1 MNRGEVRW
9 FTFAR
14 PDKRRPVLVLTRNS
28 VIGVLSR
35 VTVAPITTTIR
46 GIPTEVVIG
55 EDEGL
60 RQPSAV
66 NLDNIQTVP
75 RNDIGQFIG
84 ALSPARMRHVEAAI
98 AFALGFDET
107 VQ

>member
-84 ALSPARMRHVEAAI
+84 ALSPARMRQVEAAI